1 MPNSQAAATRVEGAH
16 GRPIDAPSRR
26 PAALAPGARPRAL
39 QRLLRSRCT
48 LLHACDTGG
57 RGLLAHRASAR
68 EGSTPRHANGGSAPT
83 RDTGG
88 VRKCGRW
95 AAQACRPYGAS
106 AAQRAQAWTADGR
119 AIIDHR
125 NGRADSPPAHWLTGS
140 QALAGR
146 ATGARIIA
154 TYARYGGAKEMLV
167 TEVLG
172 TAVLGTADAHPLSAA
187 AVSSARARPCYI
199 AGEIGTGGAARR
211 ERRGPGAGASNG
223 SRPRRACG
231 WSWRRRGLPLRQP

>member
-1 MPNSQAAATRVEGAH
+1 MHVIRAGVAF
-16 GRPIDAPSRR
+16 SRTE
-26 PAALAPGARPRAL
+26 PARAKD
-39 QRLLRSRCT
+39 QRLDTRTGALLRPETRAASGSV
-48 LLHACDTGG
+48 DGG
-57 RGLLAHRASAR
+57 
-68 EGSTPRHANGGSAPT
+68 
-83 RDTGG
+83 
-88 VRKCGRW
+88 W

-125 NGRADSPPAHWLTGS
+125 NGRADTPPAHWLTGS

-231 WSWRRRGLPLRQP
+231 WGWRRRGLPLRQP

>member
-1 MPNSQAAATRVEGAH
+1 MPRQTNVEHMPNSQAAATRVEGAH

-119 AIIDHR
+119 AITDHR
-125 NGRADSPPAHWLTGS
+125 NGRADTPPAHWLTGS

-146 ATGARIIA
+146 ATSARIIA

-172 TAVLGTADAHPLSAA
+172 TAMLGAADAHPLSPPPP
-187 AVSSARARPCYI
+187 SRRP
-199 AGEIGTGGAARR
+199 G
-211 ERRGPGAGASNG
+211 
-223 SRPRRACG
+223 
-231 WSWRRRGLPLRQP
+231 RGLT